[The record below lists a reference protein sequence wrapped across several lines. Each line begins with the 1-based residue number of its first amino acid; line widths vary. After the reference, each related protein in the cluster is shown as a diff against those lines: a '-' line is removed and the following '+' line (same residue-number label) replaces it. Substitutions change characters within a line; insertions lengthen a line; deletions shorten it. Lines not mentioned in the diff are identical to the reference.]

1 MIFHP
6 NWANAHKTK
15 RERNMYKG
23 NYSGMKV
30 IGTLLVVAMAMLLPE
45 LGIGIWIITAIIIMA
60 IWIQ

>member
-1 MIFHP
+1 
-6 NWANAHKTK
+6 
-15 RERNMYKG
+15 MYKG